1 MEPYVRPVQYYET
14 DMMGVAHHANYLHWM
29 EEARIDFMDRIGFPY
44 TRMEAGGVVSPV
56 VEIACRYRKSCTFGD
71 VISIA
76 VEVESFSPAKM
87 TLTYE
92 MRDQKG
98 DLVSTARSE
107 HTLLDREGRI
117 VRIRRVM
124 PEFCEA
130 IEKLMEEKPFP
141 NNNDF

>member
-71 VISIA
+71 VISIRRSCLHGPVGA
-76 VEVESFSPAKM
+76 HVPGPGGAHRAHQARYAGI
-87 TLTYE
+87 L
-92 MRDQKG
+92 RG
-98 DLVSTARSE
+98 DRKAHGGKTVSE
-107 HTLLDREGRI
+107 Q
-117 VRIRRVM
+117 
-124 PEFCEA
+124 
-130 IEKLMEEKPFP
+130 
-141 NNNDF
+141 